1 MSASVDKLLLKYA
14 KKFPVPI
21 ALSVILSFSSA
32 LFSGVSTALIAPII
46 LALLGKELNMKGLPP
61 ILSKPLSFLDNFS
74 GDTRVWVML
83 GSVLFVIILKN
94 GTTFFNFLVTSRLNR
109 SVANTMRLDGLRL
122 LLEVDWDFFTKN
134 KIGRLLSYIN
144 QESGITAGLLKSS
157 ISMFTT
163 CLNILVYLWFLLL
176 ISWQI
181 TIVATV
187 LGAIVAVS
195 NQFLV
200 SKSKRLGKQLAKTS
214 MEYAGKLQEIL
225 SGIRLVKLVNNE
237 KAEFKKLKKL
247 IERREKA
254 QEQSQMY
261 SHAIAPLNEVS
272 SVIIVL
278 AIVLVGRHF
287 FADELKTGE
296 ALGKLL
302 TYLLILFR
310 TLPLIGKLNSERT
323 KHASHVP
330 SGDIIAD
337 FLQRDNKPFM
347 KVGDLTYTKLMDSIR
362 LENVSFAY
370 PGSERQVLGGI
381 DIEILKGQTVALVGY
396 SGAGKSTIADLL
408 PRFYDPTEG
417 RIVVD
422 GKDLRDYNLS
432 SLHQAMG
439 VVSQDTF
446 LFNQTVRYNIAYG
459 LPEAT
464 DAEILIAAK
473 RANAHEFIDQLPD
486 GLDTEI
492 GDRGVMLS
500 GGQRQR
506 LAIAR
511 ALLRNP
517 DILILDEAT
526 SALDTVSER
535 LVQEAIEELCRD
547 RTTLVI
553 AHRLSTIRKA
563 HQIVVLEKGKV
574 MEVGNHEEL
583 LSKQGL
589 YYRLH
594 EMQFGEI
601 KEMGTNNDSDS
612 LEYIDRVSYELR
624 NDLNCLFG
632 SIQLLSDSFVD
643 NTEEQQELIDES
655 YRSAVRLL
663 KTIELYE
670 GNGVSS

>member
-1 MSASVDKLLLKYA
+1 MSVDRLLLQYGKKYP
-14 KKFPVPI
+14 FSI
-21 ALSVILSFSSA
+21 FLSIILSFSSA
-32 LFSGVSTALIAPII
+32 LFNGVSTVLLVPIV
-46 LALLGKELNMKGLPP
+46 LALLGKELSFKGLPN
-61 ILSKPLSFLDNFS
+61 IVQKPLSLLDGFS
-74 GDTRVWVML
+74 GEMRIWIML
-83 GSVLFVIILKN
+83 GLVLSVIIFKN
-94 GTTFFNFLVTSRLNR
+94 ATSFFGFLVSSQINR
-109 SVANTMRLDGLRL
+109 SVTNRMRLDGINL

-134 KIGRLLSYIN
+134 KVGHLLSYIN
-144 QESGITAGLLKSS
+144 QESGLTAGLLKSS

-163 CLNILVYLWFLLL
+163 VLTILVYIWFLLV

-181 TIVATV
+181 TLIATFLV
-187 LGAIVAVS
+187 AIVAFS
-195 NQFLV
+195 NQFLIA
-200 SKSKRLGKQLAKTS
+200 KSKLLGKELARTS
-214 MEYAGKLQEIL
+214 MEYGGKLQEVL

-237 KAEFKKLKKL
+237 QAEYKKLRRL
-247 IERREKA
+247 IEQREQA
-254 QEQSQMY
+254 QYKTQIY
-261 SHAIAPLNEVS
+261 SNLIAPINEIS
-272 SVIIVL
+272 SIIIVL
-278 AIVLVGRHF
+278 AIVLVGRYF
-287 FADELKTGE
+287 FAEELKTG
-296 ALGKLL
+296 AASTLLL
-302 TYLLILFR
+302 TYLIILFR
-310 TLPLIGKLNSERT
+310 MLPFVGKLNSERS
-323 KHASHVP
+323 KHASHLP
-330 SGDIIAD
+330 SADIIAN
-337 FLQRDNKPFM
+337 FLRRDNKPFM
-347 KVGDLTYTKLMDSIR
+347 GKGELVYTKLTDSIR
-362 LENVSFAY
+362 FENVSFAY
-370 PGSERQVLGGI
+370 PDSDKIVLKGI
-381 DIEILKGQTVALVGY
+381 DFNIPKGQTIALVGY

-408 PRFYDPTEG
+408 PRFYDPTGG
-417 RIVVD
+417 RILAD
-422 GKDLRDYNLS
+422 GKDLRDYDLQ
-432 SLHQAMG
+432 SLRQAMG

-464 DAEILIAAK
+464 DAEVIAAAK
-473 RANAHEFIDQLPD
+473 RANAYEFIEQLPQ

-547 RTTLVI
+547 RTTVVI

-583 LSKQGL
+583 LSKRGL

-594 EMQFGEI
+594 EMQFGER
-601 KEMGTNNDSDS
+601 KEMEEDSDKNQ
-612 LEYIDRVSYELR
+612 VSYAFR
-624 NDLNCLFG
+624 NHLNGLFG
-632 SIQLLSDSFVD
+632 SIQLLNDGFVE
-643 NTEEQQELIDES
+643 NSEEQQELIDES

-670 GNGVSS
+670 GNGGS